1 MTIDIPTLIQRY
13 LTGPESLRTAC
24 AGLSTAQLATPANPG
39 RWSIQQVVCPSLR
52 LRDRLCRSHQTR
64 PGEKRPTMFSGDPD
78 QFAARLAYTQRT
90 VEDELQLITALR
102 RSVATITAADGHWR
116 LGTRRRPQRCGA
128 TDVAHTGRASHR
140 AHPASPAIH
149 PGEAGDARFC
159 ELKEW

>member
-39 RWSIQQVVCPSLR
+39 RWSIQQVVCHLSDFEIVYA
-52 LRDRLCRSHQTR
+52 DRIKRVLA
-64 PGEKRPTMFSGDPD
+64 EERPTMFSGDPD

-102 RSVATITAADGHWR
+102 RSVATILQQMDIGDWERVGVHSDAGPLTLHTLVERVTGHIPHHLQFIQAKR
-116 LGTRRRPQRCGA
+116 VTL
-128 TDVAHTGRASHR
+128 ASV
-140 AHPASPAIH
+140 S
-149 PGEAGDARFC
+149 
-159 ELKEW
+159 